1 MRRRTTAVSSKSDKW
16 VYENATITP
25 PKEGDAASLAPRLRK
40 ADKREI
46 YALTGMQPE
55 PALQSCMNY
64 STDECYCVRNLE
76 TGEALALFGTSPD
89 GENSGLG
96 MIWFLGTDELFK
108 KNRVSFL
115 RNSEFWVQKLFK
127 KYDLLYNVVD
137 ARNTVHI
144 RWLKWLKFKFIA
156 DIPEFGFEKR
166 TFRHFYRRKDD
177 NEE

>member
-1 MRRRTTAVSSKSDKW
+1 MRRRTTAVLSKSDKW

-25 PKEGDAASLAPRLRK
+25 PKEGDTESLAPRLRGD
-40 ADKREI
+40 DKREI
-46 YALTGMQPE
+46 YALTGLQPE
-55 PALQSCMNY
+55 LALRVCINS
-64 STDECYCVRNLE
+64 STDECYCVRDLKTDE
-76 TGEALALFGTSPD
+76 PLALFGTSPD
-89 GENSGLG
+89 GSDTSGLG
-96 MIWFLGTDELFK
+96 MIWFLGTDDLFK
-108 KNRVSFL
+108 KNKISFL

-166 TFRHFYRRKDD
+166 TFRQFYRRKE
-177 NEE
+177 NGS

>member
-25 PKEGDAASLAPRLRK
+25 PKEGDAESLAPRLRE
-40 ADKREI
+40 ADKQEV
-46 YALTGMQPE
+46 YALMGME
-55 PALQSCMNY
+55 PRPGLEACLKHSFNECY
-64 STDECYCVRNLE
+64 SVRDLETDEP
-76 TGEALALFGTSPD
+76 LALFGTSPD
-89 GENSGLG
+89 GEGTGLG
-96 MIWFLGTDELFK
+96 MIWFLGSSDLFK

-115 RNSEFWVQKLFK
+115 RNSEFWVQKLFE

-166 TFRHFYRRKDD
+166 TFRQFYRRKEDD
-177 NEE
+177 D